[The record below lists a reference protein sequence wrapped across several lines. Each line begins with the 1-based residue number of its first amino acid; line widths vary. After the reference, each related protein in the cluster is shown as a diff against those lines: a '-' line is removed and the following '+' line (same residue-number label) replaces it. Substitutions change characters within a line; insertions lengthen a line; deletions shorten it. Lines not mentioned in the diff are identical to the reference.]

1 MVKDLGRG
9 NFNFLLYTYFMVGF
23 FLKLEAYIFVIKKL
37 TKIILEFLIYICFGV
52 FAYVFVC
59 LSKCECE
66 GPF

>member
-1 MVKDLGRG
+1 MVKDLGWG

-52 FAYVFVC
+52 FAYVCVC
-59 LSKCECE
+59 VLE
-66 GPF
+66 